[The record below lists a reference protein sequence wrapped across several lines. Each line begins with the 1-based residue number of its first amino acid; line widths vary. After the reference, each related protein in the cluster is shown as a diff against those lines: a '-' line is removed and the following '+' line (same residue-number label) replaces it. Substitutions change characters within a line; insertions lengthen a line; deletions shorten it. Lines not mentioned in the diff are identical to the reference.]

1 MTRPVR
7 VMQLIDSMA
16 FGGAEVLL
24 RDLTRGLLARGY
36 QVSVRY
42 STPGPLAEDIQAM
55 GVSTARFPRLGR
67 IDPFLLMQ
75 MWRHIRREKPDIVHT
90 HLFKSDFH
98 GRLAA
103 RLAKVPV
110 VISTLHNCDRWAQN
124 PLFSRIYGFTAR
136 FARKIIAVSE
146 EVREYAIAQNLSS
159 PETLKTIPNAIAI
172 ESFKRDDVLGAKIR
186 SEFGISSTAPLLGI
200 VARLSEQKD
209 HANFLHAAA
218 FISRA
223 QPQARF
229 LIVGDGVLRDSLH
242 GLANSLGLR
251 ESVIFCG
258 VRRDTPAI
266 YSAMDVLVFSSR
278 WEGLPVVLLEGM
290 AAGLPVVATDV
301 GGIGGVLK
309 DGETGYLVPPG
320 DPQALAAGCLK
331 LIGDPVERKKMGMA
345 ANCHI
350 QAHYSM
356 DAMVDSISELYQTLL
371 KERSAQP

>member
-1 MTRPVR
+1 MSRPVR

-36 QVSVRY
+36 QVSVKY

-124 PLFSRIYGFTAR
+124 PFFSRIYGFTAR
-136 FARKIIAVSE
+136 FARKIIAVSD

-159 PETLKTIPNAIAI
+159 PETLKTIPNAISI
-172 ESFKRDDVLGAKIR
+172 ENFKRDEAVGAKIR

-218 FISRA
+218 LISQV

-229 LIVGDGVLRDSLH
+229 LIVGDGVLRQSLQE
-242 GLANSLGLR
+242 LANSLGLG

-258 VRRDTPAI
+258 IRRDTQAI
-266 YSAMDVLVFSSR
+266 YSALDVLVFSSR

-301 GGIGGVLK
+301 GGIAGVLK
-309 DGETGYLVPPG
+309 DGETGYLVAPA

-331 LIGDPVERKKMGMA
+331 LIGNSVVRKKMGAA
-345 ANCHI
+345 ANHHI

-371 KERSAQP
+371 KERSA